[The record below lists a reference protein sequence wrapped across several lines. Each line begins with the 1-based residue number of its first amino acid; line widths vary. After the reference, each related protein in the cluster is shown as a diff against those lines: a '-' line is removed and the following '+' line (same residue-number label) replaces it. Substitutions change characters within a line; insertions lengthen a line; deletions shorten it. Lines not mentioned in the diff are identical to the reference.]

1 MRDLRTLDL
10 PGDLR
15 DDLPAG
21 LRVAAAVLDLA
32 LGLDFGLDFDFDRE
46 PDFGLGFLMFAMVG
60 RQMLAGLLQKQTA
73 MRTAPGVSGILIRC
87 GFFCRG
93 FVCGRFFRN
102 IFCPGGPVVLSPP
115 PFPIF

>member
-1 MRDLRTLDL
+1 MRDLRFLDL

-21 LRVAAAVLDLA
+21 LGLAAAVLDLA
-32 LGLDFGLDFDFDRE
+32 LGLDFGFDFDFDRE
-46 PDFGLGFLMFAMVG
+46 PDFGLDFLIVAMVG

-87 GFFCRG
+87 GFFCCG
-93 FVCGRFFRN
+93 FVCGRFLRNPFR
-102 IFCPGGPVVLSPP
+102 PGGPVFLSLP